1 MACTINR
8 IEIALADAG
17 LGQGSAITNEQHQQ
31 MLATAADQL
40 KVLYQAVGI
49 DAEIVWQGEDGTIAV
64 NDSVETR
71 ATNLQAEAT
80 ISATKEVITS
90 PDLPD
95 LSVPEGF
102 KSECQ

>member
-17 LGQGSAITNEQHQQ
+17 LRQGSTITSEQRQQ

-40 KVLYQAVGI
+40 KVLYQAVGV
-49 DAEIVWQGEDGTIAV
+49 DAEIVWQAEDGIIAV
-64 NDSVETR
+64 NDSVEAR
-71 ATNLQAEAT
+71 ASNIQAAAT
-80 ISATKEVITS
+80 ASATKEVITS

-102 KSECQ
+102 NSECQ